1 MSKSNCRQNRLVKSS
16 QLTVPIETGKNAAR
30 ERSRVRSLRLAFQQ
44 LQQSI
49 PTIPADTKLSKL
61 DVLILATDY
70 ISHLTNLLNESESTQ
85 STSTE
90 NSTNLIEC
98 KETMNEKILH
108 PIKKWPM
115 RSRLYAKPES
125 NNLTTTINKTST
137 LTTQATCST
146 INDYIDCSSDYN
158 CYLFDKI
165 DPFKCDDWNGI
176 DLNMFYEDF
185 NSLTSFPN

>member
-1 MSKSNCRQNRLVKSS
+1 MN
-16 QLTVPIETGKNAAR
+16 
-30 ERSRVRSLRLAFQQ
+30 
-44 LQQSI
+44 
-49 PTIPADTKLSKL
+49 
-61 DVLILATDY
+61 Y
-70 ISHLTNLLNESESTQ
+70 LNEFNC
-85 STSTE
+85 
-90 NSTNLIEC
+90 NSLLTLHLNFVSLI
-98 KETMNEKILH
+98 NQ
-108 PIKKWPM
+108 KWPM

-137 LTTQATCST
+137 LTPQATCST

-185 NSLTSFPN
+185 NSLTSFPNFQ